1 MLSLCAAAAS
11 SPAMLSAGRNVG
23 EVSLWGS
30 VRPRARP
37 VALWELKLFFK
48 AEDDMQRQLG
58 LRGQKD
64 QDDTF
69 GLIAGIA
76 VAGVVTSSVIEAS
89 SLPPVAKLP
98 LGAVC
103 SLAPFLA
110 LAAGVAVPQAMQA
123 SVTALRRLDPAYRR
137 RQNFH
142 EAGHFLVGHLLGLEV
157 AEFNAASADGAGAQV
172 AFAGPEARART
183 HDVVDGLT
191 VLAMAGVAAEVLAC
205 GSAEGGHADVA
216 QLKGMLAI
224 ASPPVTEA
232 CAVDDRIRW
241 ATLMA
246 LTMLQ
251 NHRPCLE
258 ALAERFEVAQDA
270 GECIRLLEATARAP
284 PPRGVESSD

>member
-1 MLSLCAAAAS
+1 MSPPYSPLRLC
-11 SPAMLSAGRNVG
+11 R
-23 EVSLWGS
+23 
-30 VRPRARP
+30 
-37 VALWELKLFFK
+37 
-48 AEDDMQRQLG
+48 
-58 LRGQKD
+58 
-64 QDDTF
+64 
-69 GLIAGIA
+69 
-76 VAGVVTSSVIEAS
+76 
-89 SLPPVAKLP
+89 
-98 LGAVC
+98 
-103 SLAPFLA
+103 
-110 LAAGVAVPQAMQA
+110 
-123 SVTALRRLDPAYRR
+123 
-137 RQNFH
+137 
-142 EAGHFLVGHLLGLEV
+142 
-157 AEFNAASADGAGAQV
+157 
-172 AFAGPEARART
+172 
-183 HDVVDGLT
+183 LT

-258 ALAERFEVAQDA
+258 ALAERLEVAQDA